1 MENVNFKQLLEFM
14 KRIPAIKHSIATGVY
29 DNQNWWLKFS
39 IDIEDELAW
48 NVVQEFGHIINYL
61 SLNERLPVVFYPASA
76 PPYLNGGPKDFLYW
90 IIESNSIDFTPQDL
104 KEWLEGRLPDPV
116 DDIKEWTMDV

>member
-1 MENVNFKQLLEFM
+1 MENVDFKQLLEFT
-14 KRIPAIKHSIATGVY
+14 KRTPSIKNSIATGVY

-48 NVVQEFGHIINYL
+48 SVVQELGHIINYL
-61 SLNERLPVVFYPASA
+61 SLNERLPVIFYPVSA

-90 IIESNSIDFTPQDL
+90 IIESNSNDFTPQDL
-104 KEWLEGRLPDPV
+104 KQWLEGRLPNPV
-116 DDIKEWTMDV
+116 GDSNEWAMDV